1 MKLKKK
7 NPCCRFVVVVMLVL
21 CCMVVVVEQLCLCP
35 VVVDVV
41 DVVHVE
47 LVVAD
52 MVVGSS
58 FWLTIVAVDVDSV

>member
-21 CCMVVVVEQLCLCP
+21 CCMDVVVEQLCLCP

-52 MVVGSS
+52 MVVGCR
-58 FWLTIVAVDVDSV
+58 LTVVAVDVDVL